1 VTFLLVEEALE
12 LHRDQIER
20 FGGTHGMRDEGA
32 FLSALAAAENRAYY
46 EGADIIACAATYAFH
61 LCQAHAF
68 IDGNKRI
75 GAAAMLVFLETNGKS
90 LESDDEENIAVFLQI
105 ASGAMTRDALETFL
119 RAHVR
124 QTP

>member
-1 VTFLLVEEALE
+1 VTFLTVEEALE
-12 LHRDQIER
+12 LHRDQIEK

-32 FLSALAAAENRAYY
+32 FLSALAAAENRVYY

-90 LESDDEENIAVFLQI
+90 LESDDEENIAVFLRI
-105 ASGAMTRDALETFL
+105 ASGEMTREALETFL

-124 QTP
+124 